1 MSWSVLVIA
10 AIMLYLVN
18 KYFDLKNLINPFVFF
33 YIYQTAFCF
42 IALSY
47 CEIRFPRIPVA
58 PDLRNFIILSY
69 VLTFVGA
76 MLSRYLFSVAGIR
89 YVRMNDI
96 KLENRPSKSF
106 QISGLLIYF
115 IGIFIF
121 IIFTFKTGGIILFAD
136 DIENERIT
144 RKAGAGLYNLLFL
157 AFMLYGYI
165 VILLMKDSSK
175 VLKTALFL
183 LTAFAL
189 MSYGSRAPLLKL
201 FIATFLM
208 VSVIRSK
215 KITLKKYF
223 KIAVILFIFLVAFG
237 AIRSNFDN
245 PEVSFLRLMQFR
257 ASWRPFVN
265 IQNLQKIYDFFPDQ
279 NNFLYGYSYII
290 DMKLFLPGSN
300 PNFGTYLKDVMN
312 WDFDGGSVTT
322 TFIGLGYLNFG
333 KLAFIIYP
341 LIYGFI
347 LNTFYQLIIN
357 KDRVKNTSLIFI
369 IFFSIG
375 VSGSVSTGLFGTL
388 INNILFL
395 VVAVIT
401 HLLLRQLMQKKPM
414 QFKLE

>member
-208 VSVIRSK
+208 VSVMRSK